1 MALHDRDVKRW
12 FATGI
17 AGLSVV
23 ADSLSA
29 IKYAKVKVLRNE
41 DGIAVDYDVEGDFP
55 KYGNNDDRV
64 DDLAVEVVERFMNM
78 VRSHQTYRNS
88 IPTTSILTITSN
100 VSYGKNTGSTP
111 DGRKA
116 GVPLAP
122 GANPMHGR
130 DSHGALA
137 SLSSVSKL
145 PFADAQ
151 DGISNTFTI
160 LPDALGK
167 EVASVSLDDIKLTP
181 EQIAELNK

>member
-1 MALHDRDVKRW
+1 MN
-12 FATGI
+12 
-17 AGLSVV
+17 
-23 ADSLSA
+23 
-29 IKYAKVKVLRNE
+29 KVK
-41 DGIAVDYDVEGDFP
+41 
-55 KYGNNDDRV
+55 K
-64 DDLAVEVVERFMNM
+64 
-78 VRSHQTYRNS
+78 HHTYRHS

-137 SLSSVSKL
+137 SLSSVAKL
-145 PFADAQ
+145 PFKEAQ

-160 LPDALGK
+160 LPNALGK
-167 EVASVSLDDIKLTP
+167 DATFIENIDLDIKLTP
-181 EQIAELNK
+181 EQIAEIEGTEE